1 MHISNFY
8 CYICSKFSK
17 NDLEKQIK
25 MSIISEKISQ
35 FSKKEKAKFILA
47 VQIKLGLSQR
57 CVYDRIAKDKWSPA
71 ETQYI
76 MRNIL

>member
-1 MHISNFY
+1 
-8 CYICSKFSK
+8 
-17 NDLEKQIK
+17 

-35 FSKKEKAKFILA
+35 LSKKEKASFILK

-57 CVYDRIAKDKWSPA
+57 CVYDRIAKDGWTPA
-71 ETQYI
+71 ESQYI